1 MSVFIVA
8 HSALSARGGPPIVHF
23 SRFPT
28 PSSASLHDAG
38 VVEFILPTSRFL
50 LRKLCIL
57 MY

>member
-8 HSALSARGGPPIVHF
+8 QSALCARGGPPIVHF

-28 PSSASLHDAG
+28 SSASLHDAG
-38 VVEFILPTSRFL
+38 VVHCILPTSCFL